1 MKKYRVCFKINGK
14 GFNNELK
21 FIDVEA
27 GNKKGA
33 TLCALAVISKDTVYD
48 GTYKTLDSVEEV

>member
-1 MKKYRVCFKINGK
+1 MKKFRVCFKINGK
-14 GFNNELK
+14 GFKNELK

-27 GNKKGA
+27 GNKKSA
-33 TLCALAVISKDTVYD
+33 AMRALGVISKDTVYE